1 MADYHI
7 REVAE
12 NKKTINIV
20 FHLPIPATN
29 NIVGIAWRTALVNH
43 QGGADA
49 ITSEILDIASEDLAA
64 LKAGSL
70 YEKSIT
76 MRFSSIDLTNAER
89 LAEVED
95 KYTEELA
102 AVQANLQATLEYYG
116 REGDVA

>member
-7 REVAE
+7 KEVSA
-12 NKKTINIV
+12 NKKTINV
-20 FHLPIPATN
+20 VYHLPIPATN
-29 NIVGIAWRTALVNH
+29 NAVGTAWRTALVNH

-49 ITSEILDIASEDLAA
+49 ITSVLLDIASEDLAE

-76 MRFSSIDLTNAER
+76 LRFSSTNLTNPER
-89 LAEVED
+89 LAEVEA
-95 KYTEELA
+95 KYTAELA